1 MIAPYHSI
9 ESLLVLARLESYKAS
24 NHIQSTNGL
33 NRLVFESR
41 AIRHLCCKQCGQLA
55 PEAESKTSKNPRK
68 FEVLC
73 FLLLMLS
80 RGTMIELVSGEFGN

>member
-9 ESLLVLARLESYKAS
+9 ESLLALARLESYKAS

-55 PEAESKTSKNPRK
+55 PEGEPKTSKKPRK
-68 FEVLC
+68 SAIFC
-73 FLLLMLS
+73 FLPLMLS
-80 RGTMIELVSGEFGN
+80 RGTMIEVVSGEFGN